1 MTAQPSEFRRGWRV
15 VLAAAAGAGLGI
27 AGLLTYTAGIFAK
40 DLEAAIGL
48 SRTGL
53 GAAFFGATVTL
64 ALALPLV
71 GWLVDRFGP
80 RWPAVFG
87 AVSLS
92 LGFAALGT
100 LVDDVP
106 AYLAVMAAIGFLAAC
121 SSPVAYTR
129 AVNEAFDRS
138 RGLAL
143 GFTQVGIG
151 VAAMAIPPILA
162 RVVAERGWHT
172 GYLLLALIAAV
183 GVIPALA
190 LPGRSGAA
198 PPSRAA
204 DRSQLRSPLYI
215 GLLLAF
221 GTMALAFAGLLTHF
235 VPMLREAGLDAPT
248 AGTLAGLIGGSVIV
262 SRLVVGWLADRLEAP
277 RIAAACCA
285 LCALGC
291 LALAWQGAA
300 FAWFG
305 AIALGTAMGAEA
317 DLIGYLT
324 ARYFG
329 MASYGRLYAVQ
340 YASFMLMGGIS
351 PLWIGALA
359 DLTGGY
365 ATPLLVTALG
375 LGLAIVLFL
384 RLPRVH
390 ANPAVTGGH
399 ASGLSGT
406 RPIGPDTPT

>member
-1 MTAQPSEFRRGWRV
+1 MTGQPSEFRRGWPV
-15 VLAAAAGAGLGI
+15 VLTAASGAGLGI

-100 LVDDVP
+100 VVVDVP
-106 AYLAVMAAIGFLAAC
+106 AYLAVMAAIGVLAAC

-129 AVNEAFDRS
+129 AVNAAFDRS

-151 VAAMAIPPILA
+151 VAAMALPPILA
-162 RVVAERGWHT
+162 RVVAERGWHA

-198 PPSRAA
+198 VPSRA
-204 DRSQLRSPLYI
+204 DRSQLRSPLFL

-359 DLTGGY
+359 DATDGY
-365 ATPLLVTALG
+365 ATPLVVTALG

-390 ANPAVTGGH
+390 SEPSIIGAH
-399 ASGLSGT
+399 ASSSSGT
-406 RPIGPDTPT
+406 RPMEPDAGT

>member
-1 MTAQPSEFRRGWRV
+1 
-15 VLAAAAGAGLGI
+15 
-27 AGLLTYTAGIFAK
+27 
-40 DLEAAIGL
+40 
-48 SRTGL
+48 
-53 GAAFFGATVTL
+53 
-64 ALALPLV
+64 
-71 GWLVDRFGP
+71 
-80 RWPAVFG
+80 
-87 AVSLS
+87 
-92 LGFAALGT
+92 
-100 LVDDVP
+100 
-106 AYLAVMAAIGFLAAC
+106 
-121 SSPVAYTR
+121 
-129 AVNEAFDRS
+129 
-138 RGLAL
+138 
-143 GFTQVGIG
+143 
-151 VAAMAIPPILA
+151 
-162 RVVAERGWHT
+162 
-172 GYLLLALIAAV
+172 
-183 GVIPALA
+183 
-190 LPGRSGAA
+190 
-198 PPSRAA
+198 
-204 DRSQLRSPLYI
+204 
-215 GLLLAF
+215 LLAF

-359 DLTGGY
+359 DATDGY
-365 ATPLLVTALG
+365 ATPLVATALG

-390 ANPAVTGGH
+390 AEPSIIGAH
-399 ASGLSGT
+399 ASGYSGM
-406 RPIGPDTPT
+406 RPVEPDAGT

>member
-1 MTAQPSEFRRGWRV
+1 MGKPEGRDTTTPPSEFRRGWPV
-15 VLAAAAGAGLGI
+15 VLTAASGAGLGI

-48 SRTGL
+48 SRTAL

-87 AVSLS
+87 AVALS

-100 LVDDVP
+100 LVDSVP
-106 AYLAVMAAIGFLAAC
+106 AYLVVMAAIGFLAAC

-129 AVNEAFDRS
+129 AVNAVFDRS

-143 GFTQVGIG
+143 GFTQMGIG
-151 VAAMAIPPILA
+151 VAAMAIPPVLA
-162 RVVAERGWHT
+162 GVVAVRGWQT
-172 GYLLLALIAAV
+172 GYLLLALIAAA
-183 GVIPALA
+183 GVVPALA
-190 LPGRSGAA
+190 LPGRRSAI
-198 PPSRAA
+198 PPSPT
-204 DRSQLRSPLYI
+204 DRGQLRSPLFFA
-215 GLLLAF
+215 LLLAF

-235 VPMLREAGLDAPT
+235 VPMLREAGLDAQT
-248 AGTLAGLIGGSVIV
+248 AGTLAGLIGASVIV
-262 SRLVVGWLADRLEAP
+262 SRLIVGWLADRFEAP

-285 LCALGC
+285 LCAFGC

-329 MASYGRLYAVQ
+329 MASYGRLYSVQ

-359 DLTGGY
+359 DATDGY
-365 ATPLLVTALG
+365 ATPLVVTALG
-375 LGLAIVLFL
+375 LCLAIVMFL
-384 RLPRVH
+384 RLPRVRS
-390 ANPAVTGGH
+390 P
-399 ASGLSGT
+399 LE
-406 RPIGPDTPT
+406 PDTRT